1 MSEENKRNYT
11 KKNIVS
17 NLWEKRS
24 KTKLGKLFA
33 KLDTKNITDNK
44 TFSQTAFFSD
54 KTLDSDQITLINNDE
69 IISED
74 ENIAKT
80 FNDFLSNVVKNLK
93 LTVDKSFLNLDFHFL
108 LEPRPYRRSCAES
121 FKTLRKSP

>member
-1 MSEENKRNYT
+1 MLTLIQKILLTIKPFR
-11 KKNIVS
+11 
-17 NLWEKRS
+17 
-24 KTKLGKLFA
+24 KLLFF
-33 KLDTKNITDNK
+33 L
-44 TFSQTAFFSD
+44 D

-69 IISED
+69 IISDD

-80 FNDFLSNVVKNLK
+80 FNDFLSNVAKNLK
-93 LTVDKSFLNLDFHFL
+93 LTVDKSFLNLDFNFL